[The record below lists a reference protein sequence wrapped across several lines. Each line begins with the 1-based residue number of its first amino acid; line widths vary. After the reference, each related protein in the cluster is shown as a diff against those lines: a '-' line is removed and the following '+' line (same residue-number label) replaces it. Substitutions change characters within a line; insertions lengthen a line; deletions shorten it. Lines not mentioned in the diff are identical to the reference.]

1 MSAQVQEGNKTSQ
14 LGCSSAGTS
23 VGTEGDLLGM
33 ASISLHL
40 DWAEDKLTRPERQQ
54 SLNCRKLQAL
64 GRGGRSM
71 EALWWPGSLLNCR
84 QLYSPGL
91 RLDFETSY
99 F

>member
-1 MSAQVQEGNKTSQ
+1 MVSAQVQEGNKTSQ

-23 VGTEGDLLGM
+23 VGTQGDLLGM
-33 ASISLHL
+33 ASVSLHL

-54 SLNCRKLQAL
+54 SLNCRKPQAL
-64 GRGGRSM
+64 GGGGSM
-71 EALWWPGSLLNCR
+71 EARWWPGPLLNCR
-84 QLYSPGL
+84 QLCSPGL